1 MNQLT
6 TFATRRPLSP
16 ESASAA
22 RTVWPTAAK
31 RSPARASISRARA
44 ASLTLSVASMV

>member
-6 TFATRRPLSP
+6 TFATLRPLRP
-16 ESASAA
+16 DSARAA
-22 RTVWPTAAK
+22 RTVCPTAAK

-44 ASLTLSVASMV
+44 ASLTWSAILS